1 MKLARTADSHTPY
14 RHTSDSQSP
23 EYPTWHLRLIALL
36 VFLLLLATTSILVGQ
51 SESNWRKEQELLLT
65 TIASSQAT
73 VLERRFNNSLVSA
86 YILGQQ
92 VRYENGTVADFPA
105 FADNLIR
112 YLGGITNLQLAP
124 NGIITDIYP
133 MDERHR
139 TALGHNILAHD
150 YSRADAL
157 RAREIRE
164 LVMAGPFPLV
174 QGGTGLSARFPVYLG
189 DHDDAH
195 FWGFASVLI
204 TMEDFLADTSLP
216 NLGEQGYRYQLW
228 RASHN
233 DRDIFAGEMEQ
244 PLAGLTATHTITL
257 PGQTWHLDIGFL
269 NPPSHMPGR
278 YLSLITG
285 FLASAVGSFLLF
297 QLLLVPQRLRI
308 EVQRKTAQLEHLAY
322 YDPLTNL
329 ANRKFFME
337 QLEQAVSSGKR
348 SERGFAL
355 MFIDLDGFKHIN
367 DTLGHAEGDKLLQ
380 QIAHNLRSS
389 LRESDIVARLGGDE
403 FTVLSLDTT
412 DEFQA
417 LAVAEKLLGALSTP
431 VTLSHQQI
439 TASGSIGITL
449 FPDDGTSSSELMQ
462 NADLAMYKAKAEGR
476 NNYQFFSSN
485 LQKHAQKRLHIEA
498 ELRQAINAN
507 QFHLEY
513 QPIIC
518 LNTGRVLSVEALL
531 RWQHLERGLVPPDE
545 FIPVAEESGLITTLG
560 NWVIQQACQE
570 IHTLNQSREDR
581 LPLQLA
587 INLSPLQLH
596 HRNLLQTLEEALEGL
611 GLNADQLTVEVT
623 ESTLMDRL
631 DESLL
636 VLNKIR
642 RLGSR
647 IAIDDFGTGYS
658 SLSMLKLLPVNSV
671 KIDRSFVR
679 DIDTDGDDREIVAA
693 IISIG
698 HRLGLKVV
706 AEGVETREQ
715 LQFLCAHRCDTAQG
729 FLFSRSLPIDE
740 LTRAIADIEPRLPT
754 LLTDLHRVRAAR
766 AGGASKAL
774 SHPHLP

>member
-1 MKLARTADSHTPY
+1 MNPARTADSHTY
-14 RHTSDSQSP
+14 HQHASDSQAN
-23 EYPTWHLRLIALL
+23 EHPTWHLSLIALL
-36 VFLLLLATTSILVGQ
+36 VFLLLLTTTGILVAQ
-51 SESNWRKEQELLLT
+51 SETHWRKEQELLLT
-65 TIASSQAT
+65 TVATSQAT
-73 VLERRFNNSLVSA
+73 VLERRLNNSLVSA

-92 VRYENGTVADFPA
+92 VRYEGGELADFPA

-124 NGIITDIYP
+124 DGIISDIYP
-133 MDERHR
+133 LDDRHR
-139 TALGHNILAHD
+139 AALGLDIIAND
-150 YSRADAL
+150 PSRDDAL
-157 RAREIRE
+157 RARESRE
-164 LVMAGPFPLV
+164 LIMAGPFQLI
-174 QGGTGLSARFPVYLG
+174 QGGMGLSGRYPVYLG
-189 DHDDAH
+189 EGDDTQ
-195 FWGFASVLI
+195 FWGFASALI
-204 TMEDFLADTSLP
+204 TMEDFFADISLTALA
-216 NLGEQGYRYQLW
+216 EQGYQHQLW
-228 RASHN
+228 RMKS
-233 DRDIFAGEMEQ
+233 DGSREIFSGHEEQ
-244 PLAGLTATHTITL
+244 QLPGPSATRAISL

-278 YLSLITG
+278 YIALATG
-285 FLASAVGSFLLF
+285 LVASAVGSFLLF
-297 QLLLVPQRLRI
+297 QLLLVPQRLRV
-308 EVQRKTAQLEHLAY
+308 EVQRKTAQLENLAY

-337 QLEQAVSSGKR
+337 QLEQATSSGKR
-348 SERGFAL
+348 SGRGFAL

-367 DTLGHAEGDKLLQ
+367 DTLGHAEGDNLLK
-380 QIAHNLRSS
+380 QIAHNLRAA

-412 DEFQA
+412 NEFQA

-449 FPDDGTSSSELMQ
+449 FPNDGNNSSELMQ

-476 NNYQFFSSN
+476 NNYQFFSAN
-485 LQKHAQKRLHIEA
+485 LQKHAQRRLQIEA
-498 ELRQAINAN
+498 ELRNAINAS

-518 LNTGRVLSVEALL
+518 LNTGRVLGVEALL
-531 RWQHLERGLVPPDE
+531 RWKHPERGLVSPDE

-560 NWVIQQACQE
+560 SWVIRQACQE
-570 IHTLNQSREDR
+570 IHTLNQNRDDSA
-581 LPLQLA
+581 PLQLA

-596 HRNLLQTLEEALEGL
+596 HRNLLQTLDEALEGL
-611 GLNADQLTVEVT
+611 GLNADQLTFEVT

-729 FLFSRSLPIDE
+729 FLFSRPLPIDK
-740 LTRAIADIEPRLPT
+740 LAGAIADIEPRLPT
-754 LLTDLHRVRAAR
+754 LLTELHRVKAAR
-766 AGGASKAL
+766 I
-774 SHPHLP
+774 